1 MNVERLVAGLDIGS
15 AKTTAIIAE
24 VVGDL
29 PRNPSIR
36 ILGVGQART
45 TGLRRGVV
53 SDIEETTRSIQKAM
67 TDAERMAGAQIAEVY
82 SGIAGEHV
90 QAMTSKGIVAINGDE
105 ITKADVDRANAVA
118 RAQAIP
124 QDRELL
130 HAIPQEYTV
139 DKNHGIRDPIGMI
152 GTRLETE
159 MYLVTI
165 GSSPAMNL
173 RKAVEKAGY
182 KVRELV
188 LEPLASALSVLTED
202 EKELGV
208 ALVEMGAGTTDIA
221 VFHEA
226 KIRHLG
232 TVNFGGN
239 NVTND
244 IVHGLGVTQADA
256 ERLKER
262 YGCAYEPMVDPSEVI
277 QLPST
282 VAQGD
287 RQIPR
292 ELLAHIIHQRMDE
305 IFDLVQRDIAAAGYA
320 GKLSAGIVL
329 TGGAAAMQGAVE
341 LASDV
346 FGTGVRVGVPSE
358 NIGGLTDSVEAP
370 RFATVTGLAHYAA
383 HRFALGACWCRRK
396 TSRVECAGSRSSRAA
411 REDVAA
417 GFLLACHSSRCEEL
431 RVGWSDATVHL

>member
-1 MNVERLVAGLDIGS
+1 MNSDRLVAGLDIGS

-29 PRNPSIR
+29 PRHPTIR
-36 ILGVGQART
+36 VLGVGQART
-45 TGLRRGVV
+45 TGMRRGVV
-53 SDIEETTRSIQKAM
+53 SDIEETTKSIRKAVS
-67 TDAERMAGAQIAEVY
+67 DAERMAGANVTDLYA
-82 SGIAGEHV
+82 GIAGEHV
-90 QAMTSKGIVAINGDE
+90 QAMTSTGIVAVNREE
-105 ITKADVDRANAVA
+105 ISKPDVDRANEVA

-139 DKNHGIRDPIGMI
+139 DKNAGIRDPIGMI

-173 RKAVEKAGY
+173 RKSVERAGY
-182 KVRELV
+182 RVRELV
-188 LEPLASALSVLTED
+188 LEPLASALGVLTED

-208 ALVEMGAGTTDIA
+208 ALVEMGAGTTDLAI
-221 VFHEA
+221 FHEG

-232 TVNFGGN
+232 TIAYGGN
-239 NVTND
+239 NVTSD

-262 YGCAYEPMVDPSEVI
+262 YGCAYEPMVPEGDFIS
-277 QLPST
+277 LPST

-305 IFDLVQRDIAAAGYA
+305 IFDLVQREVKRAGYS
-320 GKLSAGIVL
+320 GKLSGGLVL
-329 TGGAAAMQGAVE
+329 TGGAAAMQGSAE

-346 FGTGVRVGVPSE
+346 FGVGVRVGSPAE
-358 NIGGLTDSVEAP
+358 NIGGLVDSVEAP
-370 RFATVTGLAHYAA
+370 RFATVVGLAHYGA
-383 HRFALGACWCRRK
+383 HRLALGA
-396 TSRVECAGSRSSRAA
+396 G
-411 REDVAA
+411 AA
-417 GFLLACHSSRCEEL
+417 GARRMNVAGGQGVDKIAQ
-431 RVGWSDATVHL
+431 RVKMWLQDFF

>member
-1 MNVERLVAGLDIGS
+1 MNLERLVAGLDIGS
-15 AKTTAIIAE
+15 AKTTAVIAE

-29 PRNPSIR
+29 PKHPTVN

-53 SDIEETTRSIQKAM
+53 ADIDETTRSILKAM
-67 TDAERMAGAQIAEVY
+67 EDAERMAGVKVQSVY
-82 SGIAGEHV
+82 AGIAGEHV
-90 QAMTSKGIVAINGDE
+90 QAMTSKGIASITGAE
-105 ITKADVDRANAVA
+105 ISPADVARANAVA

-124 QDRELL
+124 QDRELI

-139 DKNHGIRDPIGMI
+139 DKNIGIRDPIGMI

-182 KVRELV
+182 KVQELV

-208 ALVEMGAGTTDIA
+208 CLVEMGAGTTDIA
-221 VFHEA
+221 VFHEG

-232 TVNFGGN
+232 TVAYGGS
-239 NVTND
+239 NVTSD

-256 ERLKER
+256 ERLKETH
-262 YGCAYEPMVDPSEVI
+262 GCAYEPMVDHAEVI
-277 QLPST
+277 KLPST

-292 ELLAHIIHQRMDE
+292 ELLAHIIHQRTGE
-305 IFDLVQRDIAAAGYA
+305 IFELVMRDVEQAGLMKRLAAG
-320 GKLSAGIVL
+320 VVV
-329 TGGAAAMQGAVE
+329 TGGAAAQPGTAE
-341 LASDV
+341 LASDI
-346 FGTGVRVGVPSE
+346 FGTGARAGEPAE
-358 NIGGLTDSVEAP
+358 FLGGLADSVQAP
-370 RFATVTGLAHYAA
+370 RFSTVVGLVQYGA
-383 HRFALGACWCRRK
+383 HRLALGSGTSGKGRRLSMASAAPNVDRLAQRFK
-396 TSRVECAGSRSSRAA
+396 TWLQ
-411 REDVAA
+411 D
-417 GFLLACHSSRCEEL
+417 FF
-431 RVGWSDATVHL
+431 

>member
-1 MNVERLVAGLDIGS
+1 MNVERVVAGLDIGS

-24 VVGDL
+24 AIGDRH
-29 PRNPSIR
+29 PTIR

-45 TGLRRGVV
+45 TGLRRGIV

-67 TDAERMAGAQIAEVY
+67 QDAERMAGTRIESIYA
-82 SGIAGEHV
+82 GIAGEHV
-90 QAMTSKGIVAINGDE
+90 NAMTSTGIVAVNGEE
-105 ITKADVDRANAVA
+105 ISRADVDRANDVA

-139 DKNHGIRDPIGMI
+139 DKNAGVRDPIGMI

-173 RKAVEKAGY
+173 RKSVERAGY
-182 KVRELV
+182 RVRDLV
-188 LEPLASALSVLTED
+188 LEPLASALAVLTED

-208 ALVEMGAGTTDIA
+208 ALVELGAGTTDIA
-221 VFHEA
+221 IFHEG
-226 KIRHLG
+226 KIRHLA
-232 TVNFGGN
+232 TLVYGGN
-239 NVTND
+239 IVTND

-262 YGCAYEPMVDPSEVI
+262 YGSAYEPMVDPEDVI

-305 IFDLVQRDIAAAGYA
+305 IFDMVHREIHGAGYGSRLA
-320 GKLSAGIVL
+320 GGIVL
-329 TGGAAAMQGAVE
+329 TGGGAAMEGITE
-341 LASDV
+341 LAASV
-346 FGTGVRVGVPSE
+346 FGTGVRVGVPGE
-358 NIGGLTDSVEAP
+358 HVGGLSDSVEAP
-370 RFATVTGLAHYAA
+370 RFATAVGLALY
-383 HRFALGACWCRRK
+383 GANRL
-396 TSRVECAGSRSSRAA
+396 VVAGGPANSKRNFNSPGVDKLAKRMKNWL
-411 REDVAA
+411 ED
-417 GFLLACHSSRCEEL
+417 FF
-431 RVGWSDATVHL
+431 

>member
-15 AKTTAIIAE
+15 ARTTAIIAE

-53 SDIEETTRSIQKAM
+53 SDIEETTRSIRKAV
-67 TDAERMAGAQIAEVY
+67 TDAEQMAGAQVIELYA
-82 SGIAGEHV
+82 GIAGEHV
-90 QAMTSKGIVAINGDE
+90 QAMTSKGIVAVNGDE
-105 ITKADVDRANAVA
+105 ITKPDVDRANAVA

-139 DKNHGIRDPIGMI
+139 DKNTGIRDPIGMI

-173 RKAVEKAGY
+173 RKSVEKAGY
-182 KVRELV
+182 KVKELV

-232 TVNFGGN
+232 TINFGGN

-256 ERLKER
+256 EKLKER
-262 YGCAYEPMVDPSEVI
+262 YGCAYEPMVDPNEMI
-277 QLPST
+277 RLPST
-282 VAQGD
+282 VAQGE

-292 ELLAHIIHQRMDE
+292 ELLAHIIHQRTDE
-305 IFDLVQRDIAAAGYA
+305 IFDLVQRDIASAGYA
-320 GKLSAGIVL
+320 GKLSAGVVL
-329 TGGAAAMQGAVE
+329 TGGAAALPGSAE

-346 FGTGVRVGVPSE
+346 FGTGVRVGLPSE
-358 NIGGLTDSVEAP
+358 NIGGLIDSVAAP
-370 RFATVTGLAHYAA
+370 RFATVTGLAAYGAN
-383 HRFALGACWCRRK
+383 RFALGGVGAGAKRLALNAPGVDKLAQRVK
-396 TSRVECAGSRSSRAA
+396 TWLQ
-411 REDVAA
+411 D
-417 GFLLACHSSRCEEL
+417 FF
-431 RVGWSDATVHL
+431 